1 MEKIT
6 FALDTGEVVDF
17 AVLEETKLNG
27 MSYLLVTESED
38 EKDDAEAY
46 ILKKIAEEKQEQILY
61 EMVEDEKELEYV
73 SKIFAELL
81 EDVDIEL

>member
-6 FALDTGEVVDF
+6 FTLNTGEVVDF
-17 AVLEETKLNG
+17 AVLEETKING

-38 EKDDAEAY
+38 EEADAEAY
-46 ILKKIAEEKQEQILY
+46 ILKKIAEEEEEQVLY
-61 EMVEDEKELEYV
+61 EMVEHDRELEYV
-73 SKIFAELL
+73 SQIFAELL

>member
-6 FALDTGEVVDF
+6 FTLNTGEVVDF
-17 AVLEETKLNG
+17 AVLEETKING

-38 EKDDAEAY
+38 EEADAEAY
-46 ILKKIAEEKQEQILY
+46 ILKKIAEEEEEQVLY
-61 EMVEDEKELEYV
+61 EMVEDDRELEYV

>member
-6 FALDTGEVVDF
+6 FTLNTGEVVEF
-17 AVLEETKLNG
+17 AVMEETKLGGTN
-27 MSYLLVTESED
+27 YLLVTESED
-38 EKDDAEAY
+38 EETDTEAY
-46 ILKKIAEEKQEQILY
+46 ILKEIAEDEEQVFY
-61 EMVEDEKELEYV
+61 EMVEDDRELEYV

>member
-17 AVLEETKLNG
+17 AVLEETKING

-46 ILKKIAEEKQEQILY
+46 ILKKIAEEEQEQILY

>member
-6 FALDTGEVVDF
+6 FTLNTGEVVDF
-17 AVLEETKLNG
+17 AVLEETKING

-38 EKDDAEAY
+38 EETDAEAY
-46 ILKKIAEEKQEQILY
+46 ILKKIAEEEEEQVLY
-61 EMVEDEKELEYV
+61 EMVEDDRELEYV

>member
-6 FALDTGEVVDF
+6 FTLDTDEVVEF
-17 AVLEETKLNG
+17 AVIEETKING
-27 MSYLLVTESED
+27 VNYLLVTESED
-38 EKDDAEAY
+38 EEEDAEAY
-46 ILKKIAEEKQEQILY
+46 ILKEIAEEENAEVLY
-61 EMVEDEKELEYV
+61 EMVEDDKELDYV

>member
-6 FALDTGEVVDF
+6 FTLNTGEVVEF
-17 AVLEETKLNG
+17 AVMEETKLSGTN
-27 MSYLLVTESED
+27 YLLVTESED
-38 EKDDAEAY
+38 EETDTEAY
-46 ILKKIAEEKQEQILY
+46 ILKEIAEDEEQVFY
-61 EMVEDEKELEYV
+61 EMVEDDRELEYV

>member
-6 FALDTGEVVDF
+6 FTLDTGEVVDF
-17 AVLEETKLNG
+17 AVLEETKING

-46 ILKKIAEEKQEQILY
+46 ILKKIAEEEQEQILY
-61 EMVEDEKELEYV
+61 EMIEDDRELEYV

>member
-6 FALDTGEVVDF
+6 FTLNTGEVVDF
-17 AVLEETKLNG
+17 AVMEETKLGGTN
-27 MSYLLVTESED
+27 YLLVTESED
-38 EKDDAEAY
+38 EEADAEAY
-46 ILKKIAEEKQEQILY
+46 ILKKVAEEEEEQVLY
-61 EMVEDEKELEYV
+61 EMVEDDRELEYV